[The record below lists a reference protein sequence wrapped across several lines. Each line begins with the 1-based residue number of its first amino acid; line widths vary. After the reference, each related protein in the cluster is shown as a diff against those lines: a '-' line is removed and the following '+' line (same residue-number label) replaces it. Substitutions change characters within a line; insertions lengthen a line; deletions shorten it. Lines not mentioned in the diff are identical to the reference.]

1 MSAGLALAVLPAV
14 ANAQGI
20 SLAVGNTEPA
30 QNLLRHN
37 LPGTDGDP
45 DNSCR
50 VEIRQAWTG
59 GIILAPSNGSG
70 QVDTFNPLVT
80 NSYLG
85 HGAIGSNP
93 GLYSETF
100 ADRSVFSTNATY
112 YARVFDRPDP
122 AAAIYYADTA
132 LFARPPDS
140 LPSINP
146 EFGELKSVSGL
157 DTDEDG
163 IPDAMEDTDGDG
175 IPDEMEGTTNT
186 DPTSSDTDGDG
197 YNDWFEAH
205 YNDYLSPTEPDPS
218 LVIQINPP
226 PPNGVDPHTVSW
238 WTIPVPGMTYLLDYR
253 PQWVDGDAFSNLWS
267 GTATDTN
274 VEIDVEGQV
283 QTDGLTGFFRVV
295 VPYEGP

>member
-1 MSAGLALAVLPAV
+1 MKTKFRSKILGMSAGLALAVLPAV

-93 GLYSETF
+93 GLYSETV
-100 ADRSVFSTNATY
+100 ADRSVISTNATY

-132 LFARPPDS
+132 LFAQPESTWAGSPDGA
-140 LPSINP
+140 
-146 EFGELKSVSGL
+146 EWRG
-157 DTDEDG
+157 
-163 IPDAMEDTDGDG
+163 
-175 IPDEMEGTTNT
+175 
-186 DPTSSDTDGDG
+186 
-197 YNDWFEAH
+197 
-205 YNDYLSPTEPDPS
+205 
-218 LVIQINPP
+218 
-226 PPNGVDPHTVSW
+226 W
-238 WTIPVPGMTYLLDYR
+238 WGR
-253 PQWVDGDAFSNLWS
+253 RGRGSCA
-267 GTATDTN
+267 
-274 VEIDVEGQV
+274 
-283 QTDGLTGFFRVV
+283 
-295 VPYEGP
+295 